1 MSESTIIGF
10 NESRKWRNLSS
21 EGVGEFFNHR
31 NPSSS
36 NHEFKFRIVSSE
48 NRRTAATVL
57 IRKMYS
63 WRGYGIQVPTQEK
76 ADELVLIAE
85 DLGETVATMTVCV
98 DGPRGLPADEN
109 FRDQVDDLRA
119 QGCRIWEPSRV
130 AVVSRMP
137 KRVFAGL
144 MHISFMYAGTLRAC
158 TDALIEVNPR
168 HVRFY
173 TDMLGF
179 KPMGVQRS
187 CTRVGAPGVLLRLEM
202 SHAIEK
208 ILRHERGEIDESGS
222 EEKTFYSYCFPKKD
236 IPGILNRLSHECF

>member
-21 EGVGEFFNHR
+21 GGVDEFFSDRNSPSNH
-31 NPSSS
+31 
-36 NHEFKFRIVSSE
+36 HEFKFRIVSSE

-63 WRGYGIQVPTQEK
+63 WRGYGFQGNTQK
-76 ADELVLIAE
+76 QPDELVLIAE
-85 DLGETVATMTVCV
+85 DSGETVATMTVCV
-98 DGPRGLPADEN
+98 DGAMGLPADEN

-144 MHISFMYAGTLRAC
+144 MHISFMYAGRLRSC

-179 KPMGVQRS
+179 KPMGVQRP

-202 SHAIEK
+202 SHAIDRMM
-208 ILRHERGEIDESGS
+208 RHERGETDGNGDKG
-222 EEKTFYSYCFPKKD
+222 KTFYSYCFPRKD